1 MSTHDPSL
9 PIDAT
14 ASSGIRENSESREA
28 AASAADSRWQTLS
41 RRLAAKVESAGEWL
55 NPLLVK
61 EVRQALKSRQF
72 SFWFALVLAAA
83 WIWSIAEII
92 HIGPAASFGANGP
105 DLFYGYYL
113 ILAA

>member
-14 ASSGIRENSESREA
+14 ASSGIRENSAAREA
-28 AASAADSRWQTLS
+28 AAPAAYSRWQTLAH
-41 RRLAAKVESAGEWL
+41 RLAAKVESAGEWL

-72 SFWFALVLAAA
+72 SFWFALVLIAA
-83 WIWSIAEII
+83 WVWSIGDVIY
-92 HIGPAASFGANGP
+92 IGPAIAYGANGP
-105 DLFYGYYL
+105 DL
-113 ILAA
+113 